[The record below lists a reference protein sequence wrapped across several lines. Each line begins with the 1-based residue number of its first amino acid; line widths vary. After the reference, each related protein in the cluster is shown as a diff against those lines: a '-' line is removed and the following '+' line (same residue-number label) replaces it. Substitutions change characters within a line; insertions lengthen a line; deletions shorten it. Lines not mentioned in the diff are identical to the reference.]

1 MDKRRIY
8 YYCNDEAADFIERIK
23 KLEELYGDVAR
34 IRLALSKDKLELDC
48 KMFNKFAFKKYPMEI
63 VMDKLED
70 VSDIVPFY
78 SIVDLYENYVG

>member
-8 YYCNDEAADFIERIK
+8 YYCNDETVDFIERIK

-34 IRLALSKDKLELDC
+34 ISLTLSKDKLELDC
-48 KMFNKFAFKKYPMEI
+48 KMFNKFASKNYPMEI

-78 SIVDLYENYVG
+78 SVVDLYENYVG